1 MFETVNPSKAWAS
14 FVPALSRQ
22 GWHRNEMQNNLLP
35 QHCATRLTFESYF
48 HSRFGKW
55 PFLVLVL
62 KARTCSIFV
71 QQESASASRDL
82 MAQRA
87 S

>member
-35 QHCATRLTFESYF
+35 QHCATGLTFESYY
-48 HSRFGKW
+48 HSVTVIW
-55 PFLVLVL
+55 QMAFLGTESQNLFYL
-62 KARTCSIFV
+62 CSAISFC
-71 QQESASASRDL
+71 
-82 MAQRA
+82 
-87 S
+87 